1 MKELSRETTEKER
14 RRSPS
19 ARTLRAGVV
28 PASESLDA
36 RGSGLSPF
44 IAAHRCSTF
53 ASGRGAALIW
63 RLLGRCTMNW
73 AVQACFVTIAFEE
86 SRQTSGL
93 SRPHAL
99 SVALQSAEKFPWNVL
114 GAC

>member
-1 MKELSRETTEKER
+1 MNKGHIGS
-14 RRSPS
+14 S
-19 ARTLRAGVV
+19 AFRFRPL
-28 PASESLDA
+28 A
-36 RGSGLSPF
+36 RKLG
-44 IAAHRCSTF
+44 F
-53 ASGRGAALIW
+53 A